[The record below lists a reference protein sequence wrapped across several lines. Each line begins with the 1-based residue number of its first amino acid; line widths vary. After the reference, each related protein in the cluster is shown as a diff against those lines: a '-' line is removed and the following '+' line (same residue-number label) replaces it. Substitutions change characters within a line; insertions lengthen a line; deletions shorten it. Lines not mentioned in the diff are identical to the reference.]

1 MPAAKS
7 ASIAQNEATWMWYGG
22 LPFLKLQ
29 RGWMVVM
36 WQELGA
42 ALCLML
48 VLEGMI
54 PFLYPGK
61 WRQLV
66 QKLAE
71 VDNQTMRMAGFFS
84 MVVGATLLY
93 VLKH

>member
-1 MPAAKS
+1 
-7 ASIAQNEATWMWYGG
+7 
-22 LPFLKLQ
+22 
-29 RGWMVVM
+29 M

-48 VLEGMI
+48 VLEGMM
-54 PFLYPGK
+54 PFLSPGK

-66 QKLAE
+66 KKLAE
-71 VDNQTMRMAGFFS
+71 VDNQNMRMAGFFS